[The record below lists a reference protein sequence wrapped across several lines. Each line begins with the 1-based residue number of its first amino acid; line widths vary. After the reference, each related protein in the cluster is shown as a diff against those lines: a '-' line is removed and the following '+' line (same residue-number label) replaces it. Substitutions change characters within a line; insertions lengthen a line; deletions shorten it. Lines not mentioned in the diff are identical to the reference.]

1 MTFFKLFQTFSKNS
15 NMIGDKKMK
24 FDRQN
29 EILNLLKSEHCLSIK
44 ELSRRIYSSESSVR
58 RDLEY
63 LERCGFIKKVY
74 GGAVLA
80 EYENDLV
87 PVSLRDSSNSAIK
100 EKIAQKASKEVF
112 DGAVIF
118 MDSSSTVMRI
128 TKYLSSY
135 KNLKIITNNLRI
147 FEEAKKL
154 NIDLYCTGGKYD
166 RIEEMFAGALA
177 EKHIKDIY
185 ADIMFFSCRGISK
198 FGDITD
204 ISEAQISLRKA
215 MMEHS
220 KTKIFL
226 CDSTKFGIVKAFR
239 LCGKDDVDK
248 IICDAPLSFENIKNK
263 SLV

>member
-1 MTFFKLFQTFSKNS
+1 
-15 NMIGDKKMK
+15 MK
-24 FDRQN
+24 FDRQT
-29 EILNLLKSEHCLSIK
+29 EILNLLKSEHSLSIK
-44 ELSRRIYSSESSVR
+44 EISERIYASESSVR

-63 LERCGFIKKVY
+63 LEKCGFIKRVY
-74 GGAVLA
+74 GGAVLS

-100 EKIAQKASKEVF
+100 EKIAKIASKEVF

-128 TKYLSSY
+128 TKYLSPY

-154 NIDLYCTGGKYD
+154 NIDIYCTGGKYD
-166 RIEEMFAGALA
+166 RVEEMFTGTLA
-177 EKHIKDIY
+177 EKHINDIY

-198 FGDITD
+198 SGDITD
-204 ISEAQISLRKA
+204 ISESLISLRKA

-226 CDSTKFGIVKAFR
+226 CDSTKFGVVKAFR

-248 IICDAPLSFENIKNK
+248 IICDTKLSFENARNN
-263 SLV
+263 SLL